1 MAYPVLDKPP
11 STDPFSRVQFTELDF
26 TMFMLLAVRSFPRL
40 YKWFSRYVIAAML
53 VVENNRLLI
62 TLLLFVHRQLYIA
75 TLLSVSL
82 EIGCKPPI
90 TTGNPLRIEQEQS
103 RGREHKFAF
112 FFVSCTKEVAN

>member
-1 MAYPVLDKPP
+1 MAYPVSDKPP
-11 STDPFSRVQFTELDF
+11 ITVPFSRVQFTELDL

-53 VVENNRLLI
+53 VGENIRLLI
-62 TLLLFVHRQLYIA
+62 TLLLFVHQQLYIA

-82 EIGCKPPI
+82 GIGCKPPI
-90 TTGNPLRIEQEQS
+90 TTGNPPRIVQEHSQ
-103 RGREHKFAF
+103 GRENKFAF